1 MQSKRTYLS
10 LLTLL
15 IVGSACADLTGA
27 AGKRRPGILMWE
39 RGGPRRSSATFTSA
53 PTGGPAAVSAPDTV
67 RAGEPFNAIITTTGP
82 TPCWETAGEDVQ
94 RQPRLAIVTP
104 YDRHRGSEGTRCG
117 DMEVRLTH
125 TVQIR
130 FLESGEATLRV
141 HGRKIVGSD
150 PNQPGTPMTVEKK
163 IFVR

>member
-1 MQSKRTYLS
+1 MQSICKLLPLLS
-10 LLTLL
+10 LLAA
-15 IVGSACADLTGA
+15 VSACGDLTGA
-27 AGKRRPGILMWE
+27 GGKRRLGILQWE
-39 RGGPRRSSATFTSA
+39 QGGAGRSSAVLSLALTHD
-53 PTGGPAAVSAPDTV
+53 PTVVSAPDTV
-67 RAGEPFNAIITTTGP
+67 RAGESFKAVITTTGP

-130 FLESGEATLRV
+130 FLESGEAILRV
-141 HGRKIVGSD
+141 HGRKIVGAN